1 MAASQNYL
9 PEKVDA
15 SQCCVKATNAIKGA
29 KTKQLNKIEENLYVS
44 DFSWQILETAVGSQF
59 WFDILCSPGHEPGQI
74 EIFPVLFRMIEED
87 QEQA

>member
-1 MAASQNYL
+1 M
-9 PEKVDA
+9 
-15 SQCCVKATNAIKGA
+15 
-29 KTKQLNKIEENLYVS
+29 EENLYVS

-59 WFDILCSPGHEPGQI
+59 WFDILCSPGQEPGQI